1 MFQKEIENAVVLVG
15 DEMKKSDNAWLSLRK
30 NVSVLI

>member
-15 DEMKKSDNAWLSLRK
+15 DEMKKSDNARLSLRK